1 MNFLNQMRNSLAL
14 CVFLFFLQLS
24 IIHPVS
30 GRNLVNIQRV
40 TRNDQYYHQPENQ
53 ALDVIP
59 TTNEPFVPIN
69 DEIFTAVEQET
80 ADSSTGSPIIEND
93 VNPFILV
100 ASDGQ
105 FADEPIPHPV
115 EIVTP
120 SFLDM
125 DVGAIPEGSEP
136 TVKQED
142 PSVNHQI
149 VEEHFFNNLANSPT
163 EVPENQAQLSFD
175 AAPADP
181 AVFVPEKSRVFT
193 DVSAPVSDE
202 SEPTQKIEDLSVI
215 NPAVF
220 EVPVSDESAAPI
232 AENPFAE
239 PVVVSVTISD
249 EVEPAQKLED
259 PSVNP
264 VVGDVR
270 IFIPLVADVPNTD
283 EATPIE
289 EEPFADPAVAFA
301 PVSDESEPVE
311 KLEDPVTNPL
321 VADVPFSDEAVAPIA
336 ENPSADPDVVSDP
349 IPAEF
354 EPAQKLEDPS
364 VNPAVVNV
372 PISDEA
378 AAPIV
383 ENPVVDPVVI
393 SAAISDQVEPAH
405 QPEVASVETELKT
418 VVQSDPVDLP
428 PSPVFISA
436 VSPAAPTIIV
446 APQPVSPPVAE
457 KVEINSLAAATL
469 PKVKNALKSYS
480 TQPKVTQQAVKQ
492 PADYSKTTRP
502 SVSPTKPQIQYKYQP
517 ITSTS
522 PSIAYG
528 PPRITTNNPQS
539 SYEKSSFPT
548 RPFGSSP
555 KPRQLGFPPVA
566 STRDNVLLEVNWD
579 AKLGRPYRQAKLH

>member
-1 MNFLNQMRNSLAL
+1 MNFLNLRNSLAL

-40 TRNDQYYHQPENQ
+40 TRNDQYHHQPENQ

-69 DEIFTAVEQET
+69 DEILTAVEQET
-80 ADSSTGSPIIEND
+80 VDSSTGSPIIEND

-125 DVGAIPEGSEP
+125 DVGVIPEGSEP

-181 AVFVPEKSRVFT
+181 AVFVPENSPVFT
-193 DVSAPVSDE
+193 DVFAPVSDE
-202 SEPTQKIEDLSVI
+202 SEPIQKIEDLSVI

-232 AENPFAE
+232 AENPFVE
-239 PVVVSVTISD
+239 PVVVSVPISD

-259 PSVNP
+259 YSVNP

-301 PVSDESEPVE
+301 PVSDESEPVQ

-321 VADVPFSDEAVAPIA
+321 VAGVPFSDEAVAPIA
-336 ENPSADPDVVSDP
+336 ENPSADPDVVSAP

-354 EPAQKLEDPS
+354 EPAQILEDPS
-364 VNPAVVNV
+364 VNPAVFDV
-372 PISDEA
+372 PISDES

-383 ENPVVDPVVI
+383 ENPFVDPVVLSAPI
-393 SAAISDQVEPAH
+393 SAEIEPAH
-405 QPEVASVETELKT
+405 QPEVASVETELET

-436 VSPAAPTIIV
+436 VSPAAPTIIAAV

-457 KVEINSLAAATL
+457 KVNINSLAAANL

-480 TQPKVTQQAVKQ
+480 TQPKVAQQAVKQ
-492 PADYSKTTRP
+492 DYSKTTRP
-502 SVSPTKPQIQYKYQP
+502 AVSPTKPQVQYKYQP

>member
-1 MNFLNQMRNSLAL
+1 MNFLNLRNSLAL

-40 TRNDQYYHQPENQ
+40 TRNDQQYHHQPENP

-69 DEIFTAVEQET
+69 DEIRTAVEQET
-80 ADSSTGSPIIEND
+80 VDSSTGSPIIEND

-105 FADEPIPHPV
+105 FADELIPHPV

-125 DVGAIPEGSEP
+125 GVGAIPEGSEP

-175 AAPADP
+175 AAPVDP
-181 AVFVPEKSRVFT
+181 AVFVPENSPVFT

-202 SEPTQKIEDLSVI
+202 SEPIQKIEDLSVI

-239 PVVVSVTISD
+239 PVVVSVPISD

-259 PSVNP
+259 YSVNP

-270 IFIPLVADVPNTD
+270 IFIPLGADVPNTD
-283 EATPIE
+283 EAITPIE

-301 PVSDESEPVE
+301 PVSDESEPVQ
-311 KLEDPVTNPL
+311 KLEDPVTDPL
-321 VADVPFSDEAVAPIA
+321 VADVPFSDETVAPIA
-336 ENPSADPDVVSDP
+336 ENPSADPDVVSAP

-354 EPAQKLEDPS
+354 EPTQILEDPS
-364 VNPAVVNV
+364 VNPAVVDV
-372 PISDEA
+372 PISDES

-383 ENPVVDPVVI
+383 QNPFVDPVVI
-393 SAAISDQVEPAH
+393 SAPISAEIEPAH
-405 QPEVASVETELKT
+405 QPEVASVETELES

-436 VSPAAPTIIV
+436 VSPAAPTNIA

-457 KVEINSLAAATL
+457 KVEINSLAAAATL

-480 TQPKVTQQAVKQ
+480 TQPKVAQQAVKQ
-492 PADYSKTTRP
+492 DYSKTTRP
-502 SVSPTKPQIQYKYQP
+502 SVSPTKPQVQYKYHP